1 MEKSLILPS
10 QPDPET
16 FRRVWSRVMPDPG
29 LSPVRPLPPEGKT
42 AQTAHEVSPIPA
54 LLEDLARSA
63 AACERE
69 AGRGGP
75 AARVL
80 AQLSTAQ
87 RQSLR
92 QLAALHYLKTGRTCT
107 LRPGPEPPLPLPAL
121 VRREYLLCRRREA
134 LAALLETSE
143 ADPCGREFLRHFR
156 AECGRWAAL
165 LWGVLEQF
173 FLCS

>member
-10 QPDPET
+10 QPDSET
-16 FRRVWSRVMPDPG
+16 FRRVWSRVMPDPA
-29 LSPVRPLPPEGKT
+29 LSPVRPLPPEGEA
-42 AQTAHEVSPIPA
+42 AQTTHEVSPIPA
-54 LLEDLARSA
+54 LLADLGRSA
-63 AACERE
+63 EACGRGAE
-69 AGRGGP
+69 RGGP

-92 QLAALHYLKTGRTCT
+92 RLAALHYLKTGRTCT
-107 LRPGPEPPLPLPAL
+107 LRPEPEAPLPLPEL

-134 LAALLETSE
+134 LTALLEASE
-143 ADPCGREFLRHFR
+143 QDPCGREFLRHFR

-165 LWGVLEQF
+165 LWRVLEQF

>member
-10 QPDPET
+10 QPDSET
-16 FRRVWSRVMPDPG
+16 FRRVWSRVMPDPA
-29 LSPVRPLPPEGKT
+29 LSPVRPLSPEGEA
-42 AQTAHEVSPIPA
+42 AQTTHEVSPIPA
-54 LLEDLARSA
+54 LLADLGRSA
-63 AACERE
+63 EACGRG
-69 AGRGGP
+69 AKRGGP
-75 AARVL
+75 AARIL

-107 LRPGPEPPLPLPAL
+107 LRPEPEAPLPLPEL

-134 LAALLETSE
+134 LAALLEASE
-143 ADPCGREFLRHFR
+143 QDPCGREFLRHFR

-165 LWGVLEQF
+165 LWRVLEQF